1 MLGLCQETNSFK
13 WTLSVQIFSQHYAK
27 RIWSRSNF
35 PREISLNVS
44 GGVCILL
51 TTNVNIN
58 FSWTS
63 WSRGTFK
70 ITVAVI
76 FMPFV
81 CFPVLVG
88 DLSYEA
94 HVQTHGGGAPGESPV
109 APEDRVP
116 QHPHTH
122 LPHLSSA
129 SVQHQDSESAFGWS
143 LWGPAPTAIYIRL
156 TLALWQLTWA
166 FTVRFCK
173 QTCLHPSRHR
183 PSIIKEHSV
192 ILWM

>member
-35 PREISLNVS
+35 PREISLNIS

-76 FMPFV
+76 FMPFGV
-81 CFPVLVG
+81 FSCSCRRPILWSTCPNTRWWSTWWVTSRPRGQSPPASPYASPSSELCERSASMHRAFRVSVRLELVRPC
-88 DLSYEA
+88 
-94 HVQTHGGGAPGESPV
+94 THG
-109 APEDRVP
+109 
-116 QHPHTH
+116 H
-122 LPHLSSA
+122 LHKAYISIM
-129 SVQHQDSESAFGWS
+129 
-143 LWGPAPTAIYIRL
+143 TADM
-156 TLALWQLTWA
+156 
-166 FTVRFCK
+166 
-173 QTCLHPSRHR
+173 
-183 PSIIKEHSV
+183 SIHC
-192 ILWM
+192 